1 MGRNKAVG
9 PNQLPIEAWKCL
21 GDKGV
26 KWLICLFN
34 VIFTSAK
41 MPKEWRFSE
50 VIPIFKNNGDADTR
64 VHPLVMI
71 FAYNIMLVAE
81 SAEGLDNILEH
92 WRETLEG
99 IVIEQRVNVNQKA
112 RILELKRRNYEEH
125 YSDIIYAIS
134 IKEDTAYRP
143 FSRLKKYE
151 TLNSVL
157 VVKMKVIKEESEIMG
172 LLMIDDGFFTC
183 DTPLE
188 MIFNESIRLSEMD
201 DDLFTYEVKIPE
213 LSYSSS
219 VGKQI
224 DDLDNGNLD
233 VYERKLY
240 LKYDDH
246 TMVSNEVRESV
257 IVRYGFIGQEGIT
270 DDELSNLGS
279 GNLIEETEIAE
290 ILRIKTDIFQFKT
303 PLCEAFK
310 EFNYLLKI
318 DVDNKD
324 IPWVANMPWLD
335 YGPWMEPSDDIEH
348 VCKPFRFKNRHAKW
362 PTCNWKKE
370 KYCNGGDLPG
380 VIQNG
385 DMIYFEGYEWYKNLE
400 EGELKD
406 KALNSKAIFEGSKR
420 VDEESSNNARTGI
433 NDHNETQVKQGWF
446 DKHELMKD
454 DDDDIGDFEDYLI
467 RKDPPYYVNEEEERL
482 KE

>member
-21 GDKGV
+21 GDEGV

-134 IKEDTAYRP
+134 IKEDTAYMCLRHHSATTKSTFTPYQEDSIRCIKDQVLEYYNCGPHAKKPQYAVLNPLNTAYRP

-157 VVKMKVIKEESEIMG
+157 
-172 LLMIDDGFFTC
+172 
-183 DTPLE
+183 
-188 MIFNESIRLSEMD
+188 
-201 DDLFTYEVKIPE
+201 
-213 LSYSSS
+213 
-219 VGKQI
+219 
-224 DDLDNGNLD
+224 
-233 VYERKLY
+233 
-240 LKYDDH
+240 
-246 TMVSNEVRESV
+246 
-257 IVRYGFIGQEGIT
+257 
-270 DDELSNLGS
+270 
-279 GNLIEETEIAE
+279 
-290 ILRIKTDIFQFKT
+290 
-303 PLCEAFK
+303 
-310 EFNYLLKI
+310 
-318 DVDNKD
+318 
-324 IPWVANMPWLD
+324 
-335 YGPWMEPSDDIEH
+335 
-348 VCKPFRFKNRHAKW
+348 
-362 PTCNWKKE
+362 
-370 KYCNGGDLPG
+370 
-380 VIQNG
+380 
-385 DMIYFEGYEWYKNLE
+385 
-400 EGELKD
+400 
-406 KALNSKAIFEGSKR
+406 
-420 VDEESSNNARTGI
+420 
-433 NDHNETQVKQGWF
+433 
-446 DKHELMKD
+446 
-454 DDDDIGDFEDYLI
+454 
-467 RKDPPYYVNEEEERL
+467 
-482 KE
+482 